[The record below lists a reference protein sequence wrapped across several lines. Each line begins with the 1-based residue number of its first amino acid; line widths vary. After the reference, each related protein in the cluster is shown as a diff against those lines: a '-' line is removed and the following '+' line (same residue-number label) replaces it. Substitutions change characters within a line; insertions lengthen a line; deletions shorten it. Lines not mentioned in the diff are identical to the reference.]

1 MTTWKKVIIQVVTSL
16 ILIFCIVFGR
26 IISIPDNVQKLH
38 GLPLV
43 WGIHQ
48 LVTIAG
54 PVDTWSINIFKLALD
69 LIIWL
74 TIIIISPILYDRF
87 KIVSCEKC
95 IE

>member
-1 MTTWKKVIIQVVTSL
+1 MSTGKKIIIQFVTSL

-26 IISIPDNVQKLH
+26 TISLADNVQKLH

-54 PVDTWSINIFKLALD
+54 PVDTWSVNVFNLALD

-74 TIIIISPILYDRF
+74 TIVIISPILYGRF
-87 KIVSCEKC
+87 KIVSCERC